1 MNIIGEVSMWGLDK
15 IELEN
20 DERLYN
26 AYLEDVGLGDKL
38 TIGVNIFKGD
48 FEVFVDEA
56 GKTKS
61 EYFLSFEDALHY
73 CKARYPEAEWD
84 NLG

>member
-48 FEVFVDEA
+48 FEVFVEEA
-56 GKTKS
+56 GKKPS
-61 EYFLSFEDALHY
+61 YFLDFDDALDY
-73 CKARYPEAEWD
+73 CRSQYPEAEWD

>member
-20 DERLYN
+20 NERLYN
-26 AYLEDVGLGDKL
+26 AYLEDVGINDKIW
-38 TIGVNIFKGD
+38 IGVSIFKD
-48 FEVFVDEA
+48 DYEVFVDEA
-56 GKTKS
+56 GRTKT

-73 CKARYPEAEWD
+73 CKTIYPEAEWS